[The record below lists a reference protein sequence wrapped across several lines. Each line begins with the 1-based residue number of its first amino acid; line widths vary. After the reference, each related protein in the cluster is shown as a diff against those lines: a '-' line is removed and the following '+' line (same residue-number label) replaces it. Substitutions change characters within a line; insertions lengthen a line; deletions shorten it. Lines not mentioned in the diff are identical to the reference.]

1 MKPKVLV
8 LVVCVLLGMTFGQPR
23 SQAAQAPH
31 LVHLFNLGEPVLH
44 DVARPNSQTK
54 IVARPL
60 ATGTQIV
67 MSNGEVGFL
76 IQLPFNYR
84 GAFET
89 TWSPS
94 GEYLALRYP
103 HTTAEAWQTIE
114 VWYISEDG
122 RQGERILQIEKQQA
136 WHWGFKW
143 HPNGHWIAIGGDIYD
158 IPSGRLVYSHLCAL
172 MTYDYSERKY
182 VYGERL
188 EAAST
193 LLYWSPD
200 GSQFAALLYSLW
212 ASASTFYG
220 IFDTASDQLIVE
232 LVDSRTDPGIPAFV
246 WSKDGKRLT
255 DGVRTWDA
263 QTGELLNW
271 FGSQDI
277 FYLNSTPLGEIN
289 AVWNIDNQHVI
300 SLYSQETFPT
310 IPRSYLYYWDAVT
323 GEMAYRRTFSQ
334 RLTNLVWQDGNLNA
348 TSENNYSLTI
358 NPDNGDVISATVLGS
373 IITATAIVWSPN
385 SQQIALAGNGP
396 ADYPLELWDISNG
409 KPTNPVWSV
418 NNDWYGYEENAVRH
432 RPGPAKLIW
441 DAESNVILT
450 VSQHFWIGRN
460 FSVIE
465 RWNPTNGLSL
475 GRLYWQT
482 SDGYDLTPMAEP
494 SPNLRYLAEYYP
506 LLDAANQV
514 NILDIATQD
523 VLMTLQV
530 EDGEMGTVAWSP
542 NSSMLATLDPFGHDS
557 VYIWN
562 ISQNP
567 PQKITTGDAG
577 GYYLEWSPDGGKLLV
592 AHFGAIRVLDSIT
605 GNKIADSEI
614 AEKNNPIY
622 AVWHPDSKIVAF
634 ASTYTL
640 YLWDVENN
648 RILTEIRLE
657 DKPHAL
663 AWSPDGSR
671 LGIVH
676 ENGMASIWEVRF

>member
-1 MKPKVLV
+1 MKPKVSV
-8 LVVCVLLGMTFGQPR
+8 LVVCVLLGMAFGQPR

-44 DVARPNSQTK
+44 DVSRPNSQTK
-54 IVARPL
+54 TVARPL

-67 MSNGEVGFL
+67 IPNGEVGFL

-84 GAFET
+84 GALEA
-89 TWSPS
+89 TWSLT

-103 HTTAEAWQTIE
+103 RSADEAWQTIE
-114 VWYISEDG
+114 VWSISEDG
-122 RQGERILQIEKQQA
+122 HQGERILQTEKQQA

-255 DGVRTWDA
+255 DGVRTWDT
-263 QTGELLNW
+263 QTGELLKW
-271 FGSQDI
+271 FEAGDI
-277 FYLNSTPLGEIN
+277 FYLNSTPIGDLS
-289 AVWNIDNQHVI
+289 AVWRDDDQKVI
-300 SLYSQETFPT
+300 SLYARTLDPYDPT
-310 IPRSYLYYWDAVT
+310 SYLYCWDVLT
-323 GEMAYRRTFSQ
+323 GEIIYRRTFSQ
-334 RLTNLVWQDGNLNA
+334 YLTDLVWQDGNLNA
-348 TSENNYSLTI
+348 TSERNYRLTI
-358 NPDNGDVISATVLGS
+358 NPENGDVISATVLGN
-373 IITATAIVWSPN
+373 IITPTAIIWSPN
-385 SQQIALAGNGP
+385 GQQIALVGGGP
-396 ADYPLELWDISNG
+396 ATYPLQLWDISSGNP
-409 KPTNPVWSV
+409 KYPVWTIH
-418 NNDWYGYEENAVRH
+418 NDWYAFEENALH
-432 RPGPAKLIW
+432 YQPGPAKLIW
-441 DAESNVILT
+441 DAESNVIWT

-506 LLDAANQV
+506 LLDTANQV
-514 NILDIATQD
+514 NILDISTQD

-530 EDGEMGTVAWSP
+530 EDGEMGVVAWSP
-542 NSSMLATLDPFGHDS
+542 DSLMLATLDPFGHDP

-567 PQKITTGDAG
+567 PQKITTSDAG
-577 GYYLEWSPDGGKLLV
+577 GYYLEWSPDGKKLLV
-592 AHFGAIRVLDSIT
+592 AHFGAIRVLDSLT

-622 AVWHPDSKIVAF
+622 AVWHPDSKIVAL

-648 RILTEIRLE
+648 MILSEARLG
-657 DKPHAL
+657 DRPVAL
-663 AWSPDGSR
+663 AWSPEGSR

-676 ENGMASIWEVRF
+676 ENGMVSVWEVRF

>member
-1 MKPKVLV
+1 M
-8 LVVCVLLGMTFGQPR
+8 
-23 SQAAQAPH
+23 
-31 LVHLFNLGEPVLH
+31 
-44 DVARPNSQTK
+44 
-54 IVARPL
+54 
-60 ATGTQIV
+60 
-67 MSNGEVGFL
+67 
-76 IQLPFNYR
+76 
-84 GAFET
+84 
-89 TWSPS
+89 
-94 GEYLALRYP
+94 RYP
-103 HTTAEAWQTIE
+103 HTTDEAWQTIE
-114 VWYISEDG
+114 VWSISKDG

-143 HPNGHWIAIGGDIYD
+143 HPNGHWIGIEGKVFDM
-158 IPSGRLVYSHLCAL
+158 PSGNLVFTHLFAH
-172 MTYDYSERKY
+172 MTYDTSDKKY
-182 VYGERL
+182 VYGKRL
-188 EAAST
+188 EVAYTS
-193 LLYWSPD
+193 LYWSPD
-200 GSQFAALLYSLW
+200 GSQFAALLYSLRS
-212 ASASTFYG
+212 SASTFYG

-232 LVDSRTDPGIPAFV
+232 LVDSRTDPGTPVFV

-255 DGVRTWDA
+255 DGVRTWDT

-271 FGSQDI
+271 FESQDI

-289 AVWNIDNQHVI
+289 AVWSIDNQHVI

-334 RLTNLVWQDGNLNA
+334 RLTKLVWQDGNLNA
-348 TSENNYSLTI
+348 TSERNYSLTI
-358 NPDNGDVISATVLGS
+358 NPENGDVISATAVEN
-373 IITATAIVWSPN
+373 IITPTAIIWSPN
-385 SQQIALAGNGP
+385 SQQIVLAGNGP
-396 ADYPLELWDISNG
+396 ANYPLELWDISNG

-418 NNDWYGYEENAVRH
+418 NNDWYEYEENAIH
-432 RPGPAKLIW
+432 YRPGPAKLIW
-441 DAESNVILT
+441 DAESNTILT

-482 SDGYDLTPMAEP
+482 SEGYDLTPMAEP
-494 SPNLRYLAEYYP
+494 SPNLRYLAEYSP
-506 LLDAANQV
+506 LLDTANQV
-514 NILDIATQD
+514 NILDISTQD
-523 VLMTLQV
+523 VLMTLHV
-530 EDGEMGTVAWSP
+530 EDGEMGMVAWSP
-542 NSSMLATLDPFGHDS
+542 DSSMLATLDPFGHDP

-567 PQKITTGDAG
+567 SQKITTSDTG
-577 GYYLEWSPDGGKLLV
+577 GYYLEWSPSGEKLLV

-605 GNKIADSEI
+605 GNKIADSAI

-634 ASTYTL
+634 ASTHTL

-648 RILTEIRLE
+648 RILSETRLE
-657 DKPHAL
+657 DRLVAL

-676 ENGMASIWEVRF
+676 ENGMVSIWEVRF